1 MWLRDVVRASSAFTV
16 SGISLSHPRLASNRQ
31 VAPVCCYGPS
41 EPSPRCANLEKELTM
56 KSVMTYVAVTA
67 ISLVLS
73 SGAVAASR
81 VAPSGATQQGHTAQP
96 TMLGPSHATG
106 QPNQSCGSASAP
118 NTPGNAASAP
128 GSAFNPSGHAGTVY
142 AGQQPQN
149 SRNSASVS
157 QYDVACSHQR

>member
-1 MWLRDVVRASSAFTV
+1 
-16 SGISLSHPRLASNRQ
+16 
-31 VAPVCCYGPS
+31 
-41 EPSPRCANLEKELTM
+41 M
-56 KSVMTYVAVTA
+56 KSVMTYVA
-67 ISLVLS
+67 ISALSLFLS
-73 SGAVAASR
+73 SEAVAASR
-81 VAPSGATQQGHTAQP
+81 MAPSGATQQTHTAQP

-128 GSAFNPSGHAGTVY
+128 GSAFNPSGQAGTVY
-142 AGQQPQN
+142 AGQQAQN